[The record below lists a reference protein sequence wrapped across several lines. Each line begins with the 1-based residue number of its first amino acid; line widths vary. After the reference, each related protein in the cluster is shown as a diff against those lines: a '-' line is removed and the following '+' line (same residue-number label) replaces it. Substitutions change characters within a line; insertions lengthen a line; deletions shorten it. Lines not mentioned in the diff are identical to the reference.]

1 MLAPTIPIMNS
12 HPYLYFIGIGGIG
25 MSGLARYYRRRGSV
39 VAGYDRT
46 PSELIGQLRMEGIE
60 VQFDENPNLVPPE
73 FREVPADQVLVVRTP
88 AVPISSPL
96 LKYWEDKG
104 SRILKRSEVLGMITR
119 DRRTIAVAGTHG
131 KTTVSTML
139 AYLLTEGGVKC
150 NAFLGGISANYG
162 TNVLLNDDAVVN
174 VVEADEY
181 DRSFLR
187 LSPSEAIITAMD
199 PDHLDIYGTPD
210 AMYAAYGEF
219 ATLVTGNVLVHER
232 ISSLLLSNVHSKE
245 IAKRTRTYSID
256 ATSEP
261 RAENIRVADGTYRFD
276 LVAEGR
282 TIKDISMGMP
292 GRHNVENA
300 IAASA
305 MALSLGVPNDK
316 LRKALASFRGVSR
329 RFELR
334 AKTDTNV
341 FIDDYAHH
349 PAELVAAI
357 SSAKELYPGRKV
369 TGIFQPHLFSRTRDL
384 VLEFG
389 QALALLDELI
399 LLDIYPA
406 REEPIPGI
414 TSRWLLEYV
423 PMMNKTVCTKENLLP
438 LLRNRKLDILL
449 ALGAGDIDRLVPGI
463 AALIEEV

>member
-1 MLAPTIPIMNS
+1 MERPEL
-12 HPYLYFIGIGGIG
+12 LYFIGIGGIG
-25 MSGLARYYRRRGSV
+25 MSGLARYYRRRGAT

-60 VQFDENPNLVPPE
+60 VQFDENPAIIPEEFRNAPPE
-73 FREVPADQVLVVRTP
+73 KVLVVRTP
-88 AVPISSPL
+88 AVPVTSPL
-96 LKYWEDKG
+96 LAYWESRG
-104 SRILKRSEVLGMITR
+104 VRILKRSEVLGLVTR
-119 DRRTIAVAGTHG
+119 DRPTIAVAGTHG

-139 AYLLTEGGVKC
+139 AHLLTSGGVRC
-150 NAFLGGISANYG
+150 NAFLGGISVNYD
-162 TNVLLNDDAVVN
+162 TNVLLNDDATVN

-187 LSPSEAIITAMD
+187 LYPTEAIITAMD
-199 PDHLDIYGTPD
+199 PDHLDIYGTAE

-219 ATLVTGNVLVHER
+219 AALVQGKLLVHER
-232 ISSLLLSNVHSKE
+232 IRPHFAQDLPNV
-245 IAKRTRTYSID
+245 TTYALD
-256 ATSEP
+256 ATGQP
-261 RAENIRVADGTYRFD
+261 RAENIRVQDGAYRFD
-276 LVAEGR
+276 LVAEGHVL
-282 TIKDISMGMP
+282 KDLELGMP

-305 MALSLGVPNDK
+305 MALALGVPPDR
-316 LRKALASFRGVSR
+316 LRKGLATFQGVSR
-329 RFELR
+329 RFEVR
-334 AKTDTNV
+334 ARTAKSV

-349 PAELVAAI
+349 PAELEACIRSVR
-357 SSAKELYPGRKV
+357 ELHPGRKV

-389 QALALLDELI
+389 KSLALLDELI

-414 TSRWLLEYV
+414 TSRWMLEYV

-438 LLRNRKLDILL
+438 LLRARNVEILL

-463 AALIEEV
+463 AALINEQG